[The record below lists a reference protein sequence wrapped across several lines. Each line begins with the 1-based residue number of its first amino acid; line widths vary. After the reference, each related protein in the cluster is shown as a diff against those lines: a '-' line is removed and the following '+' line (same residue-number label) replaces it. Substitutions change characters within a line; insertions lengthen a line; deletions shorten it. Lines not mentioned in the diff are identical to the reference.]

1 MKLVVDGGQ
10 MPISAIVLLLLALC
24 GSLEGL
30 SWQVGLHCTV
40 DHVGLES
47 GVEHAEALRLVEV
60 SLAAAGLIAL
70 LEDVWV
76 LNLQIRSYR
85 RYRVVMLQLQV

>member
-1 MKLVVDGGQ
+1 M
-10 MPISAIVLLLLALC
+10 
-24 GSLEGL
+24 EY
-30 SWQVGLHCTV
+30 
-40 DHVGLES
+40 
-47 GVEHAEALRLVEV
+47 AEALSLVEV

-76 LNLQIRSYR
+76 QNLQIRLYR